1 MFARFTSPA
10 VCRSGF
16 LIDLPFS
23 SGTRGLAA
31 ADESAGARVRLHFVL
46 FTVFLPSPGR
56 RPPRGYRPGG
66 HALAMADLLVV
77 AGIVV
82 FVVAMLALIR
92 GLERI

>member
-1 MFARFTSPA
+1 
-10 VCRSGF
+10 
-16 LIDLPFS
+16 
-23 SGTRGLAA
+23 
-31 ADESAGARVRLHFVL
+31 L
-46 FTVFLPSPGR
+46 FTVFLPGPGS

>member
-1 MFARFTSPA
+1 L
-10 VCRSGF
+10 RSCIV
-16 LIDLPFS
+16 LESRECLWL
-23 SGTRGLAA
+23 RLA
-31 ADESAGARVRLHFVL
+31 SRPGARVWLQLVL
-46 FTVFLPSPGR
+46 FTVFLPGPGS
-56 RPPRGYRPGG
+56 RPPRGYRPRG

>member
-1 MFARFTSPA
+1 MLSRAATLRA
-10 VCRSGF
+10 M
-16 LIDLPFS
+16 
-23 SGTRGLAA
+23 TR
-31 ADESAGARVRLHFVL
+31 VWLHLVL
-46 FTVFLPSPGR
+46 FTVFLPGLGG

>member
-1 MFARFTSPA
+1 VLEARECFWL
-10 VCRSGF
+10 R
-16 LIDLPFS
+16 
-23 SGTRGLAA
+23 LA
-31 ADESAGARVRLHFVL
+31 SRLGARVWLHLVL
-46 FTVFLPSPGR
+46 FTVFLPRPGR